1 MKTWQLW
8 REDKAGVT
16 RQLEEGRRHEGH
28 NSAFGDNDLIIG
40 FLMVEGF
47 WPVLTETQAD
57 LLKKEN
63 GYPPRI
69 LNGLCALCELA
80 GVERIAQ
87 SGKVLGDEALL
98 RLVGFQAEQIE
109 EARSEGRLRVD
120 PETLSNHLSRISE
133 ASVWKSWWEHV
144 RLLRA
149 KHWYRGGVYAVDGTD
164 IVIPYGQKQ
173 NYEGAERRGEAVG
186 YKLVVVLNIDEGH
199 ERVVGWAL
207 GGLARNEKTMLKE
220 IFKGLREQFGR
231 LGDWMDIL
239 VMDRGYWGAEF
250 LGELKRTE
258 GVDYVTRARDDE
270 VDVVKDVEGLARLEN
285 TVWHEEPEQHS
296 RLGAMLVR
304 MAGFADVPLY
314 DENDKDHG
322 PCQVVIAEEYDLKHR
337 RLPDRPRFH
346 YVTSLPLDPADAES
360 VQQIRAY
367 YRRRWSVEN
376 QGFWVLTK
384 RWNLD
389 ALAARDINA
398 IRARL
403 NFVLQLYNAEN
414 CCAWKH
420 PGSFQKELPRL
431 KRPPKGERLGKPSIM
446 IYTPD
451 GRVGSF
457 QAGEYR
463 KLLSASVEKTT
474 REATEAATRKSLKEA
489 IAKGL
494 REGKDIEDILKEL

>member
-1 MKTWQLW
+1 M
-8 REDKAGVT
+8 
-16 RQLEEGRRHEGH
+16 
-28 NSAFGDNDLIIG
+28 
-40 FLMVEGF
+40 
-47 WPVLTETQAD
+47 
-57 LLKKEN
+57 KKEN
-63 GYPPRI
+63 GYPPRM
-69 LNGLCALCELA
+69 LNGLCALRELA

-98 RLVGFQAEQIE
+98 RLVGFQAEQIAA
-109 EARSEGRLRVD
+109 ARSDGRLGVD

-133 ASVWKSWWEHV
+133 VSVQRSWWEHV
-144 RLLRA
+144 RLLRT
-149 KHWYRGGVYAVDGTD
+149 KRWYRGGVYAVDGTD
-164 IVIPYGQKQ
+164 ITIPYGQKE
-173 NYEGAERRGEAVG
+173 NYEGSEKRGEAVG

-207 GGLARNEKTMLKE
+207 GGLARSEKAMLKE
-220 IFKGLREQFGR
+220 IFKGLRDQFGR
-231 LGDWMDIL
+231 LGDWMNVL

-258 GVDYVTRARDDE
+258 GVDYVTRTRDDE
-270 VDVVKDVEGLARLEN
+270 VDVAREADGLARLES
-285 TVWHEEPEQHS
+285 TKWHEALEQHS
-296 RLGAMLVR
+296 RLGNMQVR
-304 MAGFADVPLY
+304 MAGFSGLPLY
-314 DENDKDHG
+314 DGAGKDHG
-322 PCQVVIAEEYDLKHR
+322 PCQVVIAEEYDLQGG
-337 RLPDRPRFH
+337 RLPERPRFR
-346 YVTSLPLDPADAES
+346 YVTSLPVDPADSKS
-360 VQQIRAY
+360 VQQVRNY

-389 ALAARDINA
+389 ALAGRNLNA

-446 IYTPD
+446 VYTLD

-457 QAGEYR
+457 QANEYQR
-463 KLLSASVEKTT
+463 LITAAVTREVTTAVEKAT
-474 REATEAATRKSLKEA
+474 RETTQIEAKKNLKDA
-489 IAKGL
+489 ISKGL
-494 REGKDIEDILKEL
+494 QEGKKIEDILREL

>member
-8 REDKAGVT
+8 REDKAAVA
-16 RQLEEGRRHEGH
+16 RQLEEGQPVDGH

-47 WPVLTETQAD
+47 WSVLAGTQAD

-63 GYPPRI
+63 GYSPQT
-69 LNGLCALCELA
+69 LNSLWALCELA

-98 RLVGFQAEQIE
+98 RMVGFQAEQIE
-109 EARSEGRLRVD
+109 EARAEGRLRVD
-120 PETLSNHLSRISE
+120 PETLSNHLSRISGE
-133 ASVWKSWWEHV
+133 SVKRSWWDHV
-144 RLLRA
+144 GLLRS
-149 KHWYRGGVYAVDGTD
+149 KKWYRGGVYAVDGTD
-164 IVIPYGQKQ
+164 ITIPYGQKD
-173 NYEGAERRGEAVG
+173 NYEGAECRGEAVG

-199 ERVVGWAL
+199 ERVVAWAL

-220 IFKGLREQFGR
+220 IFKGLREQYGR
-231 LGDWMDIL
+231 LGDWMKIL

-250 LGELKRTE
+250 LGNLKREE
-258 GVDYVTRARDDE
+258 GIDYVTRSRDDE
-270 VDVVKDVEGLARLEN
+270 VDVVKDVEGLARLESAI
-285 TVWHEEPEQHS
+285 WHEAPEQHS
-296 RLGAMLVR
+296 RLGNILVR
-304 MAGFADVPLY
+304 MAGFADMPLY
-314 DENDKDHG
+314 DANDKDHG

-337 RLPDRPRFH
+337 RLPERPRFH
-346 YVTSLPLDPADAES
+346 YVTSLSLDPSNAES
-360 VQQIRAY
+360 VQQIRTY

-389 ALAARDINA
+389 TLVARDLNA

-403 NFVLQLYNAEN
+403 NFALQLYNAEN

-420 PGSFQKELPRL
+420 PGSFQAELPRL

-446 IYTPD
+446 VYTPE
-451 GRVGSF
+451 GKVGSF
-457 QAGEYR
+457 QVGEYTALIR
-463 KLLSASVEKTT
+463 KAL
-474 REATEAATRKSLKEA
+474 KSKVRQ
-489 IAKGL
+489 GL
-494 REGKDIEDILKEL
+494 GQGRSIEDILSDL

>member
-8 REDKAGVT
+8 REDKAAVEL
-16 RQLEEGRRHEGH
+16 QLAEGLQHEGH

-47 WPVLTETQAD
+47 WSVLTETKAD
-57 LLKKEN
+57 LLKKDN
-63 GYPPRI
+63 GYSPRM
-69 LNGLCALCELA
+69 LNGLWALCELA

-87 SGKVLGDEALL
+87 SGKILGDEALL

-109 EARSEGRLRVD
+109 AARSEGRLRVD
-120 PETLSNHLSRISE
+120 PETLSNHLSRITE
-133 ASVWKSWWEHV
+133 ASVRQSWWEHV
-144 RLLRA
+144 RLLKTKR
-149 KHWYRGGVYAVDGTD
+149 WYRGGVYAVDGTD
-164 IVIPYGQKQ
+164 ITIPYGQKQ
-173 NYEGAERRGEAVG
+173 NYEGSERRGEAVG
-186 YKLVVVLNIDEGH
+186 YKLVVVFNIDEGH
-199 ERVVGWAL
+199 ERVVAWAL

-231 LGDWMDIL
+231 LGDWMNIL

-258 GVDYVTRARDDE
+258 GVDYVTRSRDDE
-270 VDVVKDVEGLARLEN
+270 VDVVKDVEGLARLDG
-285 TVWHEEPEQHS
+285 VIWHEEPEHHS
-296 RLGAMLVR
+296 RLGNMLVR

-322 PCQVVIAEEYDLKHR
+322 PCQVVIAEEYDLNRR
-337 RLPDRPRFH
+337 RLPERPRFH
-346 YVTSLPLDPADAES
+346 YVTSLPLDPANAES
-360 VQQIRAY
+360 VQQVRAY

-389 ALAARDINA
+389 TLAARDLNA

-420 PGSFQKELPRL
+420 PGSSQKELPRL

-463 KLLSASVEKTT
+463 KLLTAAVEKETQ
-474 REATEAATRKSLKEA
+474 ATAKENIKAAISKA
-489 IAKGL
+489 L
-494 REGKDIEDILKEL
+494 REGRSIEDILRDL